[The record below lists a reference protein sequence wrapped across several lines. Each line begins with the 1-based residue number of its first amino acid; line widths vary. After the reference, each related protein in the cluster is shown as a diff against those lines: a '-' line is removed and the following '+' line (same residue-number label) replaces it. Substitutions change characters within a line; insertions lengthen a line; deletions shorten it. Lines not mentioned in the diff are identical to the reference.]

1 MKKVLWLLLLGTSL
15 LFAEGIR
22 WESDYNAAVSRAKQL
37 DKPILFVFS
46 NHACKW
52 CRHLEA
58 TTFKDS
64 KVIAELNEKFVSVM
78 AYGDGGDFVPRA
90 LWAPG
95 TPALWFLDER
105 GEAMFQPIQGAVSA
119 SDFLQ
124 AVNIVLNE
132 YRKRR
137 LNRQYGNKKP

>member
-1 MKKVLWLLLLGTSL
+1 MKKPLILLLLGTTL

-22 WESDYNAAVSRAKQL
+22 WKSDYNAAVAAAKKA
-37 DKPILFVFS
+37 DKPIFFVFS

-58 TTFKDS
+58 TTFKDP
-64 KVIAELNEKFVSVM
+64 KVVAELNGRFVNVI
-78 AYGDGGDFVPRA
+78 AYGDGGDFVPGA

-95 TPALWFLDER
+95 TPALWFLDEQ
-105 GEAMFQPIQGAVSA
+105 GEAMFQPIQGAVGA

-124 AVNIVLNE
+124 ATEIVLNA
-132 YRKRR
+132 YRKHQLTRR
-137 LNRQYGNKKP
+137 YGNKKP